1 MSTISRTCTLFALFL
16 LSLPV
21 LRSTSHAQDPDTVYA
36 GSPALGSFLPP
47 LGTDTIYGYVDAGG
61 NRSPLNVALLTISEG
76 GEGPDGYWRVVNRHV
91 SLPGNDTTSTLILFR
106 KSDFSLVHH
115 SVSAPGDSASV
126 TVAGDRLTGW
136 VVLPGEPPSLLDLEL
151 PHPVL
156 PVDGPSPW
164 FFSLLPLREGYT
176 AVVPRFNM
184 WSGGEVWKTYTVVA
198 SEFVEAGERSY
209 ACWKV
214 DAGPLGPPGYTAFC
228 WVDKSSRRVVQSALL
243 NPDGGTE
250 YWSYTR

>member
-1 MSTISRTCTLFALFL
+1 MTTILRISTLLTVSL

-21 LRSTSHAQDPDTVYA
+21 FHSAADAQDPDTVFA
-36 GSPALGSFLPP
+36 GSPVLGGLLPP
-47 LGTDTIYGYVDAGG
+47 LGTDTIYSYVDADGK
-61 NRSPLNVALLTISEG
+61 RSPLNVAILTISEG
-76 GEGPDGYWRVVNRHV
+76 GEGADGYWRIVNDHV
-91 SLPGNDTTSTLILFR
+91 SLPGNDTTSTLIIFR

-115 SVSAPGDSASV
+115 KVSAPGDSASV
-126 TVAGDRLTGW
+126 TVSGNRLTGW

-164 FFSLLPLREGYT
+164 FFSLLPLRDGYT
-176 AVVPRFNM
+176 AVVPRFSM
-184 WSGGEVWKTYTVVA
+184 WSGGEVWKTYSVVA
-198 SEFVEAGERSY
+198 SEFVEAGEQTY